1 MDTSKLILIIAIII
15 WLILYGIRDSINLKT
30 YGGIFGI
37 LRTKIGMKTIEK
49 LGRYK
54 IWQKIG
60 IISIPICVILG
71 FLMLLNLISMSIKL
85 LSGTLPKEAAK
96 PVVFLFGDVIPWIP
110 GIIALLIAVSVHELA
125 HGIFAKSFGI
135 KVKSSGILLLL
146 GLPLGAFV
154 ELGDEFK
161 TAEKK
166 VRGAIAS
173 AGPIA
178 NLIVFLIS
186 IPLLSFSYTLPTE
199 LKIIETMEPA
209 SEFLQKGDIIYEI
222 NGKKIKTLEDF
233 REFAKTIKPN
243 KEYEVRVLRDN
254 KILTYKIVSSKN
266 GRLGIK
272 VAPTGNVALFINTVY
287 WTYWF
292 NFLLALFNLLPA
304 MPLDGFHV
312 WNAFPELLKERKNRF
327 IAKMGRIL
335 ELFINEKTLGS
346 ITLLV
351 WWVILGS
358 ILYSMW

>member
-1 MDTSKLILIIAIII
+1 MDTSKFILIIAIII

-37 LRTKIGMKTIEK
+37 LRTKIGMNTIEK

-60 IISIPICVILG
+60 VISIPINVILG
-71 FLMLLNLISMSIKL
+71 FLMLLNIISMSIKL

-199 LKIIETMEPA
+199 LKIIDSMEQHQ
-209 SEFLQKGDIIYEI
+209 SFYKREI
-222 NGKKIKTLEDF
+222 
-233 REFAKTIKPN
+233 
-243 KEYEVRVLRDN
+243 
-254 KILTYKIVSSKN
+254 
-266 GRLGIK
+266 
-272 VAPTGNVALFINTVY
+272 LFMK
-287 WTYWF
+287 
-292 NFLLALFNLLPA
+292 L
-304 MPLDGFHV
+304 M
-312 WNAFPELLKERKNRF
+312 
-327 IAKMGRIL
+327 
-335 ELFINEKTLGS
+335 EKR
-346 ITLLV
+346 
-351 WWVILGS
+351 
-358 ILYSMW
+358 